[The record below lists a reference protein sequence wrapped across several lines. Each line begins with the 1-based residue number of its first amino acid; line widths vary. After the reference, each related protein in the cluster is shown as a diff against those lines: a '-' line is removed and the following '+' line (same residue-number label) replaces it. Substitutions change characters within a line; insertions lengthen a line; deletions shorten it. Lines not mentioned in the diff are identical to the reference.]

1 MTQTCFFSRMK
12 MPENLNL
19 FLASRHFNIGGLGR
33 NMKAVLLIFGLL
45 VLSVQL
51 LWAQSDSISDLKVE
65 LQYSCKEDVVR
76 LRWAPHTLDM
86 WGAGRLHGYIV
97 EKRTF
102 FEDGKRFETP
112 RIEILANG
120 PILPADELIW
130 QQKVETNDPA
140 AVIAQAFYGESFE
153 LSAGKRSVNM
163 FDRLRDRNDR
173 FVFSLL
179 AADMN
184 FEAAILAG
192 WGFEDRAIKPDGLY
206 EYTLW
211 LNDPAVAE
219 PVKNSVRVY
228 AQNPTK
234 LPAPFDVQVEFNDQS
249 AYISWNKYIDKGKYT
264 SYFVERSTDGKNFER
279 LNDLPLYF
287 LEPADYKPTDMGAY
301 MDSIPNFQTF
311 HYRVRGIDCF
321 GEFGPPSK
329 VISGYAEPRLNA
341 IPTVF
346 NHTFTAY
353 DKAELSWYF
362 DPKQEGLIDHFE
374 VYRSFEALEGYEL
387 VQSQIAPNQRTCEV
401 KLANFTHFIVRAV
414 GKKENMYTN
423 SGPYMV
429 MRPDLVPPHKPAT
442 PTGLIDT
449 LGVLT
454 LSWLP
459 NTDEDIDGYFVYYKF
474 DADGIWSQ
482 ANKGLQSECV
492 FTDSVNM
499 KLGPE
504 KIYFSVRAVDQTFN
518 HSLYSDSVEIKIPD
532 KIKPIK
538 PIFATFWQSA
548 DSVRIGW
555 LNSASPDVEWQL
567 VYRKKRNEDTWKVVA
582 KFQEN
587 RTNSFIDTQLE
598 EGVTYDYTL
607 LAIDDDG
614 LESDPVAPVSF
625 TIHPYKK
632 PAKVEKFTG
641 KFDQEN
647 LKISLKW
654 KNDKTLRGYQIYK
667 VEAESGS
674 YLMAFVEATTGA
686 YVDTQV
692 KPFKQYTYKIRA
704 VAQNG
709 FYSPFEEIRVEWK

>member
-12 MPENLNL
+12 MPENLNVL
-19 FLASRHFNIGGLGR
+19 LASFTYKTGR
-33 NMKAVLLIFGLL
+33 WGQNVKTALLIVGLL
-45 VLSVQL
+45 VLSVQV
-51 LWAQSDSISDLKVE
+51 LWAQSDSIGKSNVE
-65 LQYSCKEDVVR
+65 LLYSCKEGVVR
-76 LRWAPHTLDM
+76 LRWAPSTIEM
-86 WGAGRLHGYIV
+86 WATGRYHGYIV

-102 FEDGKRFETP
+102 YEDGKRFESP
-112 RIEILANG
+112 RIEILTQG
-120 PILPADELIW
+120 PILPADEQLW
-130 QQKVETNDPA
+130 QQKVETNDHA
-140 AVIAQAFYGESFE
+140 AIIAQAFYGESFE
-153 LSAGKRSVNM
+153 LNGGQSSVSI

-179 AADMN
+179 SADMN

-192 WGFEDRAIKPDGLY
+192 WGFEDRTIKPDGLY
-206 EYTLW
+206 EYSIW
-211 LNDPAVAE
+211 LNDPEVAE

-234 LPAPFDVQVEFNDQS
+234 LPVPFDVQVEFNDHS
-249 AYISWNKYIDKGKYT
+249 ANVIWNKYIDKGKFT
-264 SYFVERSTDGKNFER
+264 SYFVERSSDGKNFER

-287 LEPADYKPTDMGAY
+287 VEPDNYQPTDLGSY
-301 MDSIPNFQTF
+301 FDSIPNFQTF
-311 HYRVRGIDCF
+311 YYRVRGIDCF
-321 GEFGPPSK
+321 GDFGPPSK

-341 IPTVF
+341 VPTVF
-346 NHTFTAY
+346 NHKFTAY

-362 DPKQEGLIDHFE
+362 DPKQEELIDHFE

-387 VQSQIAPNQRTCEV
+387 VQSQIAPSQRTCEV

-414 GKKENMYTN
+414 GKKEDMYTN

-442 PTGLIDT
+442 PNGLIDT

-459 NTDEDIDGYFVYYKF
+459 NTDEDLDGYFVYYKF
-474 DADGIWSQ
+474 DANGIWSQ
-482 ANKGLQSECV
+482 ANKELQAECA
-492 FTDSVNM
+492 FTDTVNM

-518 HSLYSDSVEIKIPD
+518 HSPYSDSVEIKIPD
-532 KIKPIK
+532 KIKPVK
-538 PIFATFWQSA
+538 PLLSGFWQSS
-548 DSVRIGW
+548 DSVRIEW
-555 LNSASPDVEWQL
+555 LNSTSRDVEWQL
-567 VYRKKRNEDTWKVVA
+567 IYRKKRNEDTWKLIA
-582 KFQEN
+582 KYQEN
-587 RTNSFIDTQLE
+587 QTDSFIDTQLE

-607 LAIDDDG
+607 LVIDDDG
-614 LESDPVAPVSF
+614 LECDPVAPVSF
-625 TIHPYKK
+625 TIPTYKK
-632 PAKVEKFTG
+632 PAKVEKFSG

-647 LKISLKW
+647 LKVSLKW

-667 VEAESGS
+667 VEDETGS
-674 YLMAFVEATTGA
+674 YLLAFVEATTGA
-686 YVDTQV
+686 YVDIRV